1 MPSSVSLLLRCAKS
15 MQKNES
21 LMVAID
27 SGVFG
32 YEQETFLTKDD
43 IIEFCSMEP
52 ISTICMTIYMRLD
65 TNHCF
70 KLIFISLII
79 IVSTIKLPI
88 NY

>member
-43 IIEFCSMEP
+43 IIEFCSMQP
-52 ISTICMTIYMRLD
+52 VSTICMTIYMRLGM
-65 TNHCF
+65 NHII
-70 KLIFISLII
+70 LILTSL
-79 IVSTIKLPI
+79 
-88 NY
+88 